1 MALPAGKGQRRQLES
16 QKNPKVQVHKA
27 RLERM
32 EQKTGTE
39 PGLHLSQA
47 QWEPLGTGRGQP
59 GVMALVGGPQSA
71 GRAGQ
76 QRKSRTISSQYP
88 QIIASAKTLLLNR
101 VTCTDTGDALSGPPH
116 PLPCSPPTR
125 QSLPDPSLRSPRP
138 EPVSGHN
145 RRPSGVF
152 THWVN
157 VK

>member
-59 GVMALVGGPQSA
+59 GVMALVGGPHSA

-76 QRKSRTISSQYP
+76 QRRPEEASR
-88 QIIASAKTLLLNR
+88 L
-101 VTCTDTGDALSGPPH
+101 G
-116 PLPCSPPTR
+116 
-125 QSLPDPSLRSPRP
+125 RSP
-138 EPVSGHN
+138 SH
-145 RRPSGVF
+145 RPSGSAPNRLKAALPH
-152 THWVN
+152 TAAQGPA
-157 VK
+157 